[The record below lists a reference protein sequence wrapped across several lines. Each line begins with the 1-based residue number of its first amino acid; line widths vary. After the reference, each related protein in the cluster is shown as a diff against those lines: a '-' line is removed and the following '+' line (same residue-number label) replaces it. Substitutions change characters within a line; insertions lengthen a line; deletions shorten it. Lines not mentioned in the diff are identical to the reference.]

1 MTQQERCE
9 SVSGYLYGEVCLD
22 RLEKAGLMDLFLT
35 MSANGSNSVVMA
47 SNGPQLQL
55 WFIR

>member
-1 MTQQERCE
+1 MTPQEGCE

-35 MSANGSNSVVMA
+35 MSANGSNSVMMA
-47 SNGPQLQL
+47 SNGLQL
-55 WFIR
+55 KLGFIK